1 MNQHDVIV
9 GLLVAGGGVRLVRT
23 WARKQNSAVGDMS
36 TRLPWRGRR
45 QLLLLMR
52 MRRVACLEIEHP
64 GIIIVAT
71 AVARVRVDVGYGMV
85 RRRRVWVGVAGA
97 TATSV
102 REDVVAVGPEH
113 GGDRI
118 FGIHLLLCPLKD
130 ESRTCLE
137 KGM

>member
-1 MNQHDVIV
+1 
-9 GLLVAGGGVRLVRT
+9 
-23 WARKQNSAVGDMS
+23 
-36 TRLPWRGRR
+36 
-45 QLLLLMR
+45 MR

-137 KGM
+137 KGRERHLKREKRTKVVELLVKAVEHREDEALVGDGLVDVT